1 MARPQNTSKSST
13 TIFTTLKSTGIG
25 VPRTLSMNRKKGS
38 GHIFLDAN
46 TIFYPDWQS
55 QLQTVFDLTRKMFCI
70 DSDDFFVSIDSK
82 AVNGW
87 STSVPL
93 FLLCASVIT
102 ETPLPD
108 NIFSTGCMY
117 SPDGWVSFGKAE
129 AVQAK
134 IDASEAFATCTSIEN
149 PQFLIPFSLNRYKSK
164 RVCLTYVKSV
174 FSALKIALPQVYQE
188 YITVITK
195 LSHVT
200 SQPDLQDVLE
210 YIPDTGEVFAL
221 ICTDQHPSYSQK
233 NTNSV
238 PVIVPDAPSGR
249 MYLYFIKD
257 NTVEFKHHYTNK
269 EHALADTVKYTE
281 VLHAES

>member
-1 MARPQNTSKSST
+1 M
-13 TIFTTLKSTGIG
+13 
-25 VPRTLSMNRKKGS
+25 
-38 GHIFLDAN
+38 FL
-46 TIFYPDWQS
+46 
-55 QLQTVFDLTRKMFCI
+55 I

-102 ETPLPD
+102 ETPLPN

-117 SPDGWVSFGKAE
+117 SPDGWVSFGKTE
-129 AVQAK
+129 AVQTK
-134 IDASEAFATCTSIEN
+134 IDASEAFVTRTSVEN
-149 PQFLIPFSLNRYKSK
+149 PQFLIPFSLNRYMNEK
-164 RVCLTYVKSV
+164 VNLTYVKSV

-188 YITVITK
+188 YNTVIEK

-210 YIPDTGEVFAL
+210 YIPDTGEIFAL
-221 ICTDQHPSYSQK
+221 ICADQHPSYSQK
-233 NTNSV
+233 ITHSV
-238 PVIVPDAPSGR
+238 PVIEPDTPSGR

-269 EHALADTVKYTE
+269 EHALKDTVKYTE